1 MTLLDVEAKKRG
13 NSFYFPDRVIPM
25 FPSEISNDIC
35 SLVPNKERKCIVVEV
50 NFEKNKFKDFKI
62 HRAIIISVARLTYD
76 EVEEVY
82 KKKNKKNKY
91 FDLISNLYET
101 YFMLKKN
108 QKKEEKFFLV
118 LKSLKL
124 ILYQAKILNLKK
136 KLV

>member
-1 MTLLDVEAKKRG
+1 
-13 NSFYFPDRVIPM
+13 M

-82 KKKNKKNKY
+82 KKKIKKINI
-91 FDLISNLYET
+91 LI
-101 YFMLKKN
+101 
-108 QKKEEKFFLV
+108 
-118 LKSLKL
+118 
-124 ILYQAKILNLKK
+124 
-136 KLV
+136 